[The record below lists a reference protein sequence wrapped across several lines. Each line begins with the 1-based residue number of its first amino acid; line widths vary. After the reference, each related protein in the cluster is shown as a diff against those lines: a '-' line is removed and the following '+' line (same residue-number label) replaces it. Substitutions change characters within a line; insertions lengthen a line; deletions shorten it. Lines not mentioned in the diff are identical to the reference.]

1 MQELEKI
8 LEEIDQ
14 ELQCYLEI
22 DLGDEYNAGIKDMA
36 EMSKKIIRK
45 YLSRENDSEITRS
58 PRDTD
63 VLIALEVLDKL
74 SFFGGQRAGRE
85 LWNDKPREVQDEDIA
100 SFNRDIEWLRDIIS
114 KHMNDGW
121 IPVQDKLPEDDVDV
135 LITYADIDDEN
146 YTDICI
152 TTYGYAY
159 LGGNKLDFKEWR
171 SPFEYFKT
179 NYKVIAWC
187 PLPEPYRPERSE
199 GE

>member
-45 YLSRENDSEITRS
+45 YLSRENDSENTRS

-121 IPVQDKLPEDDVDV
+121 IPVEERLPEDPKENPAFDDKPLELYLVDMGGSYPLRAFWNGKRFTDGWSILDVK
-135 LITYADIDDEN
+135 A
-146 YTDICI
+146 
-152 TTYGYAY
+152 
-159 LGGNKLDFKEWR
+159 WR
-171 SPFEYFKT
+171 
-179 NYKVIAWC
+179 
-187 PLPEPYRPERSE
+187 PLPEPYHPERSE